1 MNTDYQKTIWLAI
14 QPFTDEWAALI
25 EKMHGQPVLEHPKRT
40 DFARD
45 VPARLIVM
53 HSQLREAVMSAAVAY
68 GATEKAWQ
76 GNGIDFDKTSA
87 EALAHFA
94 ADAAYSNLCELE
106 RQLSWA
112 IEIASGRALFSVAL
126 NAYDAWHF
134 PISNKP
140 GIGGA
145 SRRA

>member
-1 MNTDYQKTIWLAI
+1 MNTDYQKTIWDAI
-14 QPFTDEWAALI
+14 RPFTNEWAALI
-25 EKMHGQPVLEHPKRT
+25 EKMQGQPVLDHPKRT

-45 VPARLIVM
+45 VPAHLIVM
-53 HSQLREAVMSAAVAY
+53 YPQLQEAVLSAAVEY
-68 GATEKAWQ
+68 DKANAVLQ
-76 GNGIDFDKTSA
+76 KTPQL
-87 EALAHFA
+87 EVTNRMYFA
-94 ADAAYSNLCELE
+94 QQRAAKLYSDLCELE
-106 RQLSWA
+106 RRLSWA

-126 NAYDAWHF
+126 NAWDNYHF

>member
-1 MNTDYQKTIWLAI
+1 MTPEYQKTIWLAI
-14 QPFTDEWAALI
+14 QPFTNEWAALI
-25 EKMHGQPVLEHPKRT
+25 EKMQGQPVLEHPKRT
-40 DFARD
+40 DFART
-45 VPARLIVM
+45 VPAHLIVM
-53 HSQLREAVMSAAVAY
+53 YSHLREAVMSAAVAY
-68 GATEKAWQ
+68 DATNKAWRSRAV
-76 GNGIDFDKTSA
+76 GFDKTSP

-94 ADAAYSNLCELE
+94 ADAAYSNLRELE
-106 RQLSWA
+106 RQTGWA

>member
-1 MNTDYQKTIWLAI
+1 MNAEYQKTIWGAI
-14 QPFTDEWAALI
+14 QPFTDEWIAYG
-25 EKMHGQPVLEHPKRT
+25 ETMQGQPVLEHPKRT

-45 VPARLIVM
+45 VPAHLIVM
-53 HSQLREAVMSAAVAY
+53 YSQLQEAVMSAAMAY
-68 GATEKAWQ
+68 DATEKAWR
-76 GNGIDFDKTSA
+76 GRAVDFDKTSP

-106 RQLSWA
+106 RQTSFA

-126 NAYDAWHF
+126 NAWDNHHF

-140 GIGGA
+140 GIGRA